1 MLKDL
6 VKLANHLDSKGLV
19 KEADYLDR
27 IIKSADETPIAEPII
42 TNVMNN
48 GMSPSIGVNTEGKT
62 SIHAHRTGEDRCLV
76 WLDIKN
82 HSKKDGK
89 DLFSGAI
96 YWGPGRKVFSEIH
109 YKKDFTN
116 ATDEKLK
123 EEVDSVFN
131 KCSEKII
138 TSNDLNIN
146 DAKNSYS
153 EISQGSKH
161 MVDFGDKSL
170 ILQVPVSDDDT
181 DLDTVNQVEK
191 ALGTFTGN

>member
-1 MLKDL
+1 MLKEL

-27 IIKSADETPIAEPII
+27 IIKSADKGNIPIQLPPMKSEIAPPR
-42 TNVMNN
+42 
-48 GMSPSIGVNTEGKT
+48 SKGVNTDGKT

-76 WLDIKN
+76 WLDIKK

-96 YWGPGRKVFSEIH
+96 YWGPGRKIFSEIH

-116 ATDEKLK
+116 ATGEKLK
-123 EEVDSVFN
+123 EEVNSVFN

-153 EISQGSKH
+153 EISKGSKK

-170 ILQVPVSDDDT
+170 ILQVPTSDT
-181 DLDTVNQVEK
+181 DWTTIDQVEK

>member
-6 VKLANHLDSKGLV
+6 IKLANHLDSKGLV

-27 IIKSADETPIAEPII
+27 IIKSADESSKTPP
-42 TNVMNN
+42 
-48 GMSPSIGVNTEGKT
+48 PSIGVNTEGKT

-76 WLDIKN
+76 WMDIKK

-89 DLFSGAI
+89 DLFSGTI
-96 YWGPGRKVFSEIH
+96 YWGPGRNSFSEIH
-109 YKKDFTN
+109 MKKNFTD
-116 ATDEKLK
+116 ATGEKLK
-123 EEVDSVFN
+123 EEVNNVFD
-131 KCSEKII
+131 KCSEKIM

-153 EISQGSKH
+153 EISEGSTH

-170 ILQVPVSDDDT
+170 ILQVPDSDNNT
-181 DLDTVNQVEK
+181 DVETVNQVEK